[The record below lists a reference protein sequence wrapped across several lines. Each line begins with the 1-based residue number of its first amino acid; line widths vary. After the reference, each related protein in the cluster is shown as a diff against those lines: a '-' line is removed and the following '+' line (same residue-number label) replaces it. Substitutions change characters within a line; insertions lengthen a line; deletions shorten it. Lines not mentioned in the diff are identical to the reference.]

1 MKLYAIKAGTFKL
14 DGGSMFGVVP
24 KVLWQKKYPADENN
38 LCTWALRCLLVVSGE
53 RKILIDTGIGDKQ
66 DDTFLRHYHLGRED
80 TIEKSLAKYGF
91 SCDDITDVLFSH
103 LHFDHCGGGV
113 KYNED
118 KTEIKLTFKNALYWI
133 SKQQW
138 GNGAKPNMRE
148 KASILKENFLPIK
161 DTGQLRLIEKDTEI
175 YRGIDLRLFKGH
187 TDGLIVTFVK
197 FNNRTVVFAADLIPS
212 TAHISLPYIMAYDN
226 HPLVT
231 LKEKEDFLKEAL
243 ENDYILFFEHDLYN
257 ECCSLQMTD
266 KGVSVKDTFTI
277 DNI

>member
-38 LCTWALRCLLVVSGE
+38 FCTWALRCLLVDNGE

-66 DDTFLRHYHLGRED
+66 DDKFLKHYHLGGED

-91 SCDDITDVLFSH
+91 SCDDITDVIFSH

-118 KTEIKLTFKNALYWI
+118 KTMYEPTFKNALYWI

-148 KASILKENFLPIK
+148 KTSILKENFLPIK

-175 YRGIDLRLFKGH
+175 YRGIKLHLFKGH

-197 FNNRTVVFAADLIPS
+197 FNDRTVVFAADLIPS
-212 TAHISLPYIMAYDN
+212 TAHISIPYIMAYDN

-231 LKEKEDFLKEAL
+231 LKEKEDFLNEAL

-266 KGVSVKDTFTI
+266 KGVRVKDTFTI
-277 DNI
+277 ERL